1 MVTRAS
7 ILEHV
12 IEPQQGTL
20 RSDLAKFI
28 LTLDFPASD
37 RARYSFLAEKAQEG
51 LLTPEEKIELDD
63 FLNVNDFLTIVQ
75 AKART
80 SLTRVTGSE

>member
-12 IEPQQGTL
+12 IEPERGSL
-20 RSDLAKFI
+20 RLDLAQFL
-28 LTLDFPASD
+28 LTLDFPAVD
-37 RARYSFLAEKAQEG
+37 RARYSALAEKAQEG
-51 LLTPEEKIELDD
+51 ALSPEEKIELDD
-63 FLNVNDFLTIVQ
+63 FLNVNDFLAIVQ

-80 SLTRVTGSE
+80 SLIRGNGGE